1 MNKICKLQCMKNVY
15 KKKIHKHLRGEKP
28 VICRVFLT
36 FFNVSIKLKFR
47 IDPGNNTLRGIY
59 KIDSKMCLKTHTIFF
74 RLT

>member
-1 MNKICKLQCMKNVY
+1 MYI
-15 KKKIHKHLRGEKP
+15 KKKEIKPLSQTFKGEKNLSFAGSFK
-28 VICRVFLT
+28 RFLT
-36 FFNVSIKLKFR
+36 SNVSIKLKFR